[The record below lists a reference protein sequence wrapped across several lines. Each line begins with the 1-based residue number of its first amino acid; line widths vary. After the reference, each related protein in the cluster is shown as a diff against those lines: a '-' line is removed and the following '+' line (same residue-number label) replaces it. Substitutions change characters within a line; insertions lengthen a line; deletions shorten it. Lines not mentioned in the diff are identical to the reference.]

1 MDVIRLEKAREQ
13 LCPQTPFIFRKPN
26 TKKCFE
32 FSDHIVSRFKITK
45 PKETPLTLSC
55 IIFQNGQTYFKNLA
69 VGTPQD
75 I

>member
-1 MDVIRLEKAREQ
+1 MDAIRLKKVRKQ
-13 LCPQTPFIFRKPN
+13 LCPQIPFIFCKPN
-26 TKKCFE
+26 NKKCFE